1 MHHASKYK
9 PKPFTDIFTPDTDI
23 NRSKCVRT
31 VPMKVLILG
40 LDRTGTAC
48 KATHRPACRLTHS
61 LTNNKQLSA
70 PP

>member
-48 KATHRPACRLTHS
+48 KQLTDPRAPS